1 MLKDER
7 CKAYLINGAHSTEKQ
22 NVSAFQLHSLQNAL
36 DIWLES
42 TFLVHGCMCIY
53 CKSVTSVH
61 AVKFEDAF
69 LAYKRQEQF
78 SIGTT

>member
-42 TFLVHGCMCIY
+42 TFLVHLVLQIVGSCVRM
-53 CKSVTSVH
+53 
-61 AVKFEDAF
+61 DACAF
-69 LAYKRQEQF
+69 TVSL
-78 SIGTT
+78 